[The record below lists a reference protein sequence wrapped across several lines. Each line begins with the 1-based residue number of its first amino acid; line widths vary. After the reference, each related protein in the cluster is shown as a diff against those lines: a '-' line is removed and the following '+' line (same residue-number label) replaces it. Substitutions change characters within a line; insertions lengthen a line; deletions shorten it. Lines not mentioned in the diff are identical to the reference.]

1 MNVIRAARF
10 LRASTGL
17 FLLFFTAGLLVEP
30 VCGTAQE
37 TEQWIGTADHE
48 PGPSPAWVL
57 LEKGRVDFERKEY
70 GNALLLFQQAIGKS
84 DGPYPEAEEAI
95 GDVYRVDGEWL
106 LALRQY
112 DKAYKAKSFLRIK
125 ESQYRIQMKMVALY
139 RDLESYKEML
149 DRLLAIVND
158 DPFYADPLYAPMLD
172 SMINSYRSR
181 GLDALM
187 LAYRVAPSFAL
198 QAHAILGWFYYR
210 TGRDDPA
217 ILHLI
222 LAANAMVAGAVSE
235 LRFLDMEYQFSTME
249 DLVQRSFDRGNIA
262 FFLQENGFFETLY
275 YLACASHSAGYQQR
289 AADVWRIV
297 ASSDRAGRFQSLAS
311 AQLRS
316 PLKEPVIN
324 PSGRELPNP
333 SPR

>member
-1 MNVIRAARF
+1 MEK
-10 LRASTGL
+10 G
-17 FLLFFTAGLLVEP
+17 
-30 VCGTAQE
+30 
-37 TEQWIGTADHE
+37 IGMADHE

-57 LEKGRVDFERKEY
+57 LEKGRVEFERKEY
-70 GNALLLFQQAIGKS
+70 GNALLFFQQAVGKS
-84 DGPYPEAEEAI
+84 AGPYPEAEEAI
-95 GDVYRVDGEWL
+95 GDVYRVDGEWP

-112 DKAYKAKSFLRIK
+112 YKAYNAKSFLSIK
-125 ESQYRIQMKMVALY
+125 DTQYRIQMKMVAMY
-139 RDLESYKEML
+139 RDMEAYKELL

-158 DPFYADPLYAPMLD
+158 DPFYADPRYAPMLD

-187 LAYRVAPSFAL
+187 RAYRVAPSFAL

-217 ILHLI
+217 IRHLI
-222 LAANAMVAGAVSE
+222 LASNAMVAGAVSE
-235 LRFLDMEYQFSTME
+235 LRLLDMEYQFSTLDDMI
-249 DLVQRSFDRGNIA
+249 QRSFERDNIA

-289 AADVWRIV
+289 ATDVWRIV

-324 PSGRELPNP
+324 PSSRELPNS